1 MLRHLSFVRA
11 GLQSTFTRAG
21 LASVLAIGL
30 TAAAE
35 ARRAAIVVDAN
46 TGRVLHESQADAPR
60 FPASLTKV
68 MTLYMIFEQ
77 LDAGR
82 ISLNTRFDVSAR
94 AAAQQPSKLWLEEG
108 STIRVED
115 VILGLVTRSAN
126 DAAVVAAENIGG
138 SVEVFAQRMTARA
151 RQIGMSRTTFRNPS
165 GLPDPQQTTTARDL
179 SVLGRAIYERFPQY
193 AHYFTRRNFVFE
205 GESIRNH
212 NRLLG
217 RIEGVDG
224 IKTGYTRASGFN
236 LLTSARV
243 DGRHVVAV
251 VLGGNSGRQRDA
263 QMASLVQRNI
273 AVASRHRQ
281 PDREFA
287 QRLRQP
293 AAPITTAARV
303 ETPAPQPTPQPARAP
318 EVARAP
324 APAVATQA
332 PVALAPPAPA
342 APPAAQTA
350 QREIVPLPNA
360 VRTASVQSV
369 GVPAMRWHVG
379 PRGAGQAVETV
390 QVPATTASTARPA
403 AAPAAPP
410 VPQPALSGWVIQIA
424 AASNEMEARRML
436 SEARG
441 AAGRPLA
448 QAQPVTEAVNRGGST
463 LVRARFAGFSDRRSA
478 DAACAALIR
487 QDFDC
492 MAIRL

>member
-1 MLRHLSFVRA
+1 MLRHLSFVRS
-11 GLQSTFTRAG
+11 GLRGTFVRAG
-21 LASVLAIGL
+21 LATILAVGL

-179 SVLGRAIYERFPQY
+179 AVLGRAIYERFPQY
-193 AHYFTRRNFVFE
+193 AHYFTRRSFVYE

-217 RIEGVDG
+217 RVEGVDG

-251 VLGGNSGRQRDA
+251 VLGGSSGRQRDA

-273 AVASRHRQ
+273 VVASRHRQ

-293 AAPITTAARV
+293 AAPITTAARA
-303 ETPAPQPTPQPARAP
+303 ETPAPQPARVP
-318 EVARAP
+318 EVARAT

-332 PVALAPPAPA
+332 PVALAPAAPA
-342 APPAAQTA
+342 AAPATQTA
-350 QREIVPLPNA
+350 QREIAPLPNA
-360 VRTASVQSV
+360 VRTASAQSG

-379 PRGAGQAVETV
+379 PRGTGQPVETA

-403 AAPAAPP
+403 AAPVAPP
-410 VPQPALSGWVIQIA
+410 APQPVLSGWVIQIA
-424 AASNEMEARRML
+424 AASNELEARRML
-436 SEARG
+436 NEARG

-448 QAQPVTEAVNRGGST
+448 QAQPVTEAVSRGGST